1 MAQIDIRISI
11 DDRMV
16 RWDDPE
22 FAELL
27 PISSEMLRTLDG
39 QRDGDIAGAIN
50 AISKAVLALENQQ
63 RTGLTVTFAR

>member
-39 QRDGDIAGAIN
+39 QRGVVDADARADHADADFGAAAGVSI
-50 AISKAVLALENQQ
+50 
-63 RTGLTVTFAR
+63 